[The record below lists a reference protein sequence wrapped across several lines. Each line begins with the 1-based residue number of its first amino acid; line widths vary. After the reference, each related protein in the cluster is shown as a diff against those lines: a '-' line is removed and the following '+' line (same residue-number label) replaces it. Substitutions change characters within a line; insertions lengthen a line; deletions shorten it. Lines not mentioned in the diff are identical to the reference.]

1 MKNILISGITGFVGK
16 NLSTYLLGKQYRLN
30 NLGRKPSLE
39 NGNIGFTWNNLDELR
54 RNSIEVIIHL
64 AGKAHDI
71 KNTSNDQDYFTV
83 NTELTKEL
91 FDLFLQTDS
100 KDFIYFS
107 SVKAVA
113 DSVKGFLT
121 EDEPASPL
129 TPYGK
134 SKLKAEEYILSKTVP
149 EGKRVFI
156 IRPCM
161 IHGPGNK
168 GNLNLLYKVVQKGIP
183 YPLAAFGNQRSFLSI
198 ANLNYVIEKLISD
211 PSVPGGIYNVA
222 DDTPLSTNEV
232 IRIIAE
238 TLGNKPKLWSV
249 SPSFVR
255 AIAVIG
261 DKLRLPLNT
270 ERLKK
275 LTENYVVSNEKI
287 KRALNI
293 SMLPVSSREGLL
305 QTILSFRTS

>member
-1 MKNILISGITGFVGK
+1 MDKIIITGYTGFVGQNLTGYLK
-16 NLSTYLLGKQYRLN
+16 SRNNWDIENLSLRKQ
-30 NLGRKPSLE
+30 
-39 NGNIGFTWNNLDELR
+39 I
-54 RNSIEVIIHL
+54 SILIKSKAIIHL
-64 AGKAHDI
+64 VGKAHDL
-71 KNTSNDQDYFTV
+71 KNPDNLQEYIDV
-83 NTELTKEL
+83 NTTLTKNL
-91 FDLFLQTDS
+91 FDLFLKS
-100 KDFIYFS
+100 EIHDFIYLS

-113 DSVKGFLT
+113 DTVDGILH
-121 EDEPASPL
+121 EAAAPDPQ
-129 TPYGK
+129 TPYGR
-134 SKLKAEEYILSKTVP
+134 SKLQAEIYLMSQIVP
-149 EGKRVFI
+149 AGKRIFI
-156 IRPCM
+156 LRPCM

-168 GNLNLLYKVVQKGIP
+168 GNLNLLYQVVQKGIP
-183 YPLAAFGNQRSFLSI
+183 YPLAAFENQRSFLSI

-211 PSVPGGIYNVA
+211 PSIPGGIYNLA
-222 DDTPLSTNEV
+222 DDTPLSTNQV

-238 TLGNKPKLWSV
+238 ALGNKPKLWSV
-249 SPSFVR
+249 NPSFVR

-293 SMLPVSSREGLL
+293 SMLPVSSSEGLS